1 MYAHLNHG
9 KLIRMTTES
18 ETTMNK
24 IKIIF
29 FDIDGTL
36 IDMQK
41 KEITERTVETLRRLQ
56 EHGILICIATGR
68 TPTTVPR
75 FEGVEFDAFLT
86 FNGSYCYNQKEDIY
100 ANPIPAEDVKQLL
113 ANAADMNRP
122 VSIATR
128 NRIAAN
134 GKDKDL
140 ADYFAIAKEEVVAA
154 DDFEQVVQEDVYQ
167 MMLGCI
173 GEERVRLLEG
183 VKNAK
188 IAAWWDRAVD
198 VIPGDSG
205 KGIGVEQLLRYY
217 HLDKSEAMAFGD
229 GNNDIEMLQAVG
241 AGVAMENASP
251 ELKAVATE
259 ICGHVAEDGVY
270 HYCLEH
276 GLI

>member
-113 ANAADMNRP
+113 ANAAAMNRP

-140 ADYFAIAKEEVVAA
+140 ADYFSIAKEEVVVA
-154 DDFEQVVQEDVYQ
+154 DDFEQVAQEEVYQ

>member
-1 MYAHLNHG
+1 
-9 KLIRMTTES
+9 
-18 ETTMNK
+18 MNK

-56 EHGILICIATGR
+56 ERGILLCIATGR

-100 ANPIPAEDVKQLL
+100 ANPIPAEGVKQLL

-134 GKDKDL
+134 GKDVDL
-140 ADYFAIAKEEVVAA
+140 VDYFAIAKEEVVVA

-188 IAAWWDRAVD
+188 LAAWWDRAVD

-205 KGIGVEQLLRYY
+205 KGIGVKQLLRYY
-217 HLDKSEAMAFGD
+217 HLDQSEAMAFGD

-251 ELKAVATE
+251 ELKTVATE

-276 GLI
+276 GFI